1 MNTLYNELKEVG
13 LKEKE
18 SKIYISILELG
29 EANIAQ
35 ISLESEINRS
45 TVYLALKT
53 LKEKGLIHAVKKNRT
68 LFYAEDP
75 RKMLDDLER
84 KKIVLEKAM
93 PNLLASFAFIDKKP
107 EIKYF
112 EGEKGIKEVFED
124 ILKTPNQEMLSWYS
138 NKYKEFFDEKFFF
151 DYFIPE
157 RKRKK
162 IWLRTIYPEDASM
175 RELAVSNTE
184 QLRQSRFV
192 AAEKFELES
201 EICLYE
207 KNKIGIISYRDKF
220 GVIIS
225 SQSTFNTLKSI
236 FEVMWDSAKE

>member
-1 MNTLYNELKEVG
+1 MEKTYQDLMEAG

-18 SKIYISILELG
+18 ARVYMSILELG

-35 ISLESEINRS
+35 ISLKSSINRS
-45 TVYLALKT
+45 TVYLMLRA
-53 LKEKGLIHAVKKNRT
+53 LKEKGLIRGVKKNRT

-75 RKMLDDLER
+75 RKMLDDLE
-84 KKIVLEKAM
+84 KKKLMLEKAM
-93 PNLLASFAFIDKKP
+93 PSILASFAFIDKKP

-124 ILKTPNQEMLSWYS
+124 ILRTPDQEMLSWYS

-162 IWLRTIYPEDASM
+162 IWLRTIYPEETSM
-175 RELAVSNTE
+175 RALAANNTE
-184 QLRQSRFV
+184 QLRQSKFV
-192 AAEKFELES
+192 ANNKFDLES
-201 EICLYE
+201 ELCLYE
-207 KNKIGIISYRDKF
+207 KNKIGIISYKDKF
-220 GVIIS
+220 GVVIS

-236 FEVMWDSAKE
+236 FEVMWDGAKS

>member
-1 MNTLYNELKEVG
+1 MKTLYNDLQEVG

-18 SKIYISILELG
+18 SKVYLSILELG

-35 ISLESEINRS
+35 ISLKSGINRS
-45 TVYLALKT
+45 TVYLALRT
-53 LKEKGLIHAVKKNRT
+53 LKEKGLIHGIKKNKT

-75 RKMLDDLER
+75 RKILDDLD
-84 KKIVLEKAM
+84 KKRATLEKAM

-112 EGEKGIKEVFED
+112 EGEKGIKGVFED

-162 IWLRTIYPEDASM
+162 IWLRTIYPEDQSM
-175 RELAVSNTE
+175 RELATNNTE
-184 QLRQSRFV
+184 HLRQSKFV
-192 AAEKFELES
+192 PSEKFELES

-207 KNKIGIISYRDKF
+207 KSKIGIVSYRDKF

-236 FEVMWDSAKE
+236 FEVMWDGAKD

>member
-1 MNTLYNELKEVG
+1 MNTPYNELKEVG

-18 SKIYISILELG
+18 ARVYISILELG

-35 ISLESEINRS
+35 ISLKSEINRS

-53 LKEKGLIHAVKKNRT
+53 LRGKGLIHSVKKNRT

-75 RKMLDDLER
+75 RKILSDLER
-84 KKIVLEKAM
+84 KRVILEKAM
-93 PNLLASFAFIDKKP
+93 PSLLASFAFIDKKP

-112 EGEKGIKEVFED
+112 EGEKGIKEIFED

-162 IWLRTIYPEDASM
+162 IWLRTIYPENSSM
-175 RELAVSNTE
+175 RELASSNTE

-192 AAEKFELES
+192 DAEKFELES
-201 EICLYE
+201 EICLWD

-236 FEVMWDSAKE
+236 FEVMWDGAKN

>member
-1 MNTLYNELKEVG
+1 
-13 LKEKE
+13 
-18 SKIYISILELG
+18 
-29 EANIAQ
+29 
-35 ISLESEINRS
+35 
-45 TVYLALKT
+45 
-53 LKEKGLIHAVKKNRT
+53 
-68 LFYAEDP
+68 
-75 RKMLDDLER
+75 
-84 KKIVLEKAM
+84 
-93 PNLLASFAFIDKKP
+93 
-107 EIKYF
+107 
-112 EGEKGIKEVFED
+112 
-124 ILKTPNQEMLSWYS
+124 MLSWYS

>member
-1 MNTLYNELKEVG
+1 MKTLYSELKEVG

-18 SKIYISILELG
+18 AKVYMSILELG

-35 ISLESEINRS
+35 ISLKSEINRS

-53 LKEKGLIHAVKKNRT
+53 LKEKGLIRTVKKNRT

-75 RKMLDDLER
+75 RKMLDDLE
-84 KKIVLEKAM
+84 KKKTILEKAM

-124 ILKTPNQEMLSWYS
+124 ILKTSDQEMLSWYS

-175 RELAVSNTE
+175 RELAANNTE
-184 QLRQSRFV
+184 QLRQSKFV
-192 AAEKFELES
+192 SSEKFELES

-207 KNKIGIISYRDKF
+207 KNKIGIISYKDKF

-225 SQSTFNTLKSI
+225 SQSTFNTLRSI
-236 FEVMWDSAKE
+236 FEVMWDGAKD